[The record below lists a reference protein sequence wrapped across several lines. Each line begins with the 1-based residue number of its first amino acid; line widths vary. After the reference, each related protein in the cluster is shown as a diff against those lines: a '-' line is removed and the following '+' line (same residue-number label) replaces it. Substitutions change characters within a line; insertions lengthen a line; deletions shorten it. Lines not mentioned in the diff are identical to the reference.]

1 VELLGYEAI
10 GCGDPAGSAGVREAG
25 QAAASPVLEPAHAG

>member
-10 GCGDPAGSAGVREAG
+10 GCGDPAGLTGVREAG
-25 QAAASPVLEPAHAG
+25 QAAAPPVLEPAHVG